1 MRRRRH
7 EIVIRDTLKTHI
19 AFFDATERTNGSS
32 PASIMRYLQCSDMT
46 GSVLGGEGV
55 TDDDEE
61 KEKREKQGRH
71 EEKKVVY
78 RLWR

>member
-1 MRRRRH
+1 
-7 EIVIRDTLKTHI
+7 
-19 AFFDATERTNGSS
+19 
-32 PASIMRYLQCSDMT
+32 MRYLQCSDMT

-71 EEKKVVY
+71 EEKEVVY

>member
-1 MRRRRH
+1 
-7 EIVIRDTLKTHI
+7 
-19 AFFDATERTNGSS
+19 
-32 PASIMRYLQCSDMT
+32 MT

-71 EEKKVVY
+71 EEKEVVY